1 LIAAVRSRAVSLAVL
16 LVASC
21 ASHST
26 PRSAVGDY
34 LTAEQQ
40 GRYADAHA
48 LLSSTDRAARPLDAY
63 VAEHV
68 NAGPIWLAV
77 AKRTQFTVGS
87 LRQDGDSM
95 FVSVKARHPD
105 PKVVEAAVP
114 GIPVDVLSTSPDPVA
129 RVTASVENTLEASRF
144 PTVEETLTFGAREED
159 GEWRVWLGLD
169 RQDQVI
175 HLLAQA
181 RAAVA
186 KGDAEAARK
195 AWTEALDVEG
205 DAAGVVASLQE
216 EAKKGLATP

>member
-1 LIAAVRSRAVSLAVL
+1 MIAAVRPRVVALAFAL
-16 LVASC
+16 TAAC

-26 PRSAVGDY
+26 PRSAVSDY
-34 LTAEQQ
+34 LTAEKE
-40 GRYADAHA
+40 GRYQDAHA
-48 LLSSTDRAARPLDAY
+48 LLTTTDRDARPLDAY

-68 NAGPIWLAV
+68 AAGPIWLAV
-77 AKRTQFTVGS
+77 AKRTEFTIGS
-87 LRQDGDSM
+87 VRQDGAEM

-105 PKVVEAAVP
+105 PKAVEAAVP
-114 GIPVDVLSTSPDPVA
+114 GIPTDVLSTSPDPVA
-129 RVTASVENTLEASRF
+129 RVTASVENTLESSRF
-144 PTVEETLTFGAREED
+144 PTMEETLTFGARQEA

-175 HLLAQA
+175 ALLAKA

-186 KGDAEAARK
+186 KGDVEGARA
-195 AWTEALDVEG
+195 AWTEALAVEG